1 MSGWWCEASLFCE
14 APQWLAKQ
22 TTDVRLSLW
31 ESKLFEGTA
40 ENFVTTLRSL
50 SLSVR
55 RCDNQV
61 LFLANESARDREC
74 LHSVRIRSKVLLP
87 WVTAGLLR
95 AAVNRRKNTLLVH
108 LSLNTIQW
116 SVWACVHVG
125 DSTVCVCAHVVQRW
139 WELMKPSRQTWQ
151 TCTSVSFFPLP
162 LSLTPS
168 SPAAAECTQTQF
180 QLLFMPSRWL
190 NHPWV
195 KLMQNTHTQGGL
207 YKENTAAGG
216 DK

>member
-87 WVTAGLLR
+87 WVTAGLLW
-95 AAVNRRKNTLLVH
+95 AALNRRKNTLLVH
-108 LSLNTIQW
+108 LSLSTIQW
-116 SVWACVHVG
+116 SVWACVRVG
-125 DSTVCVCAHVVQRW
+125 DRTCVRLRAWMCVCAHVVQRW

-151 TCTSVSFFPLP
+151 TCTSVSFFPCLYRSLP
-162 LSLTPS
+162 PPLLHLNALKLSFSCSLC
-168 SPAAAECTQTQF
+168 PA
-180 QLLFMPSRWL
+180 
-190 NHPWV
+190 
-195 KLMQNTHTQGGL
+195 
-207 YKENTAAGG
+207 
-216 DK
+216 DD